1 MIYLCSISSIDYEKG
16 CADVAFL
23 EKEDMVKTD
32 VPFFDSEY
40 NMPKVGDMVV
50 AIFQENNGKI
60 ERGYILGKPY
70 TAANK
75 PPAAVEGL
83 YRKQMGSS
91 SMSCMGDTLTIK
103 AGKIV
108 LDGEVVADGV
118 NVAHHAHMA
127 GDMETSEPI

>member
-1 MIYLCSISSIDYEKG
+1 MIHLCSISSVNYEKG

-50 AIFQENNGKI
+50 AVFQENNGKI

-75 PPAAVEGL
+75 PSKTGEGL
-83 YRKQMGSS
+83 YYKQMGKPSI
-91 SMSCMGDTLTIK
+91 SCTGETLTIR

-108 LDGEVVADGV
+108 LEGEVVTSGI
-118 NVAHHAHMA
+118 NVARHTHTV
-127 GDMETSEPI
+127 GSMETSEPI